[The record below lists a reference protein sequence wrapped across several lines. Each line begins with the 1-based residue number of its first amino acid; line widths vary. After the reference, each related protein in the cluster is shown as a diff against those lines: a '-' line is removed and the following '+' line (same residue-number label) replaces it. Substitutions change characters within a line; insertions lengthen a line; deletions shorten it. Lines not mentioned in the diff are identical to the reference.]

1 MNKLLMGLWH
11 LSFSVQHFGISQYYF
26 NIFTSPLPSPCVSP
40 MMTRT
45 ARSTPSSAM
54 PQSCLQP
61 SSNHQGLLVLIRIQ
75 SGWEEEV
82 PVWEDTCST
91 GRRDKNSGSTLM
103 LLWQKQILQMG
114 IQAIPF
120 LDRRA
125 NCIYIFTYIYKKNDI
140 YTPTLYK
147 NFYKKVM

>member
-1 MNKLLMGLWH
+1 MTSKF
-11 LSFSVQHFGISQYYF
+11 LSAAFWDLTILF

-103 LLWQKQILQMG
+103 LLWQKQILRMD

-125 NCIYIFTYIYKKNDI
+125 NCIYIFICMYIKKKKNLLLSTYNI
-140 YTPTLYK
+140 ALYK
-147 NFYKKVM
+147 